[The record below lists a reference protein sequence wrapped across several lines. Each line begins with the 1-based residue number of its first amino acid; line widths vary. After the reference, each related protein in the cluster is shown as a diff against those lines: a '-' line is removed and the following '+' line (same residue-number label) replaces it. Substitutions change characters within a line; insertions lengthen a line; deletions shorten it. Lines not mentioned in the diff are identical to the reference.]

1 MVVVRNRNKF
11 SWKITLA
18 VLFFLVLSPSQIN
31 AQLGLYTGVDSY
43 YDDNI
48 YNNYLGVS
56 DFINSFSF
64 GANYDFES
72 ENNNLGF
79 YYDGNLT
86 YCNENIFKSSA
97 MHKVGTANTY
107 FVNGSDPLTIG
118 ANYNWRAYEEGYEIY
133 DWNQLSVYANYRH
146 FTVDNDFILTGYI
159 YNRINYL
166 NLDVF
171 SYNEHKAFIKYKSI
185 FSSKSSLLFGV
196 EGNFKDYIQ
205 KFKSSSIAN
214 NALQVRSFIQLAQS
228 ISDGTGLSAYAQV
241 RKNIISGNR
250 YINIDDYFY
259 YEDEM
264 LFDQYSNE
272 GYEGGIK
279 LKQMLSP
286 IFILSGY
293 INYANR
299 YYPNLPAAD
308 LDGNSFDYNREDN
321 QLRFGVQ
328 LEASLGGVLPGL
340 YGDLNWNNIKNNSND
355 PFYNYNNQLFSAGL
369 EFNF

>member
-1 MVVVRNRNKF
+1 M
-11 SWKITLA
+11 
-18 VLFFLVLSPSQIN
+18 
-31 AQLGLYTGVDSY
+31 
-43 YDDNI
+43 
-48 YNNYLGVS
+48 
-56 DFINSFSF
+56 
-64 GANYDFES
+64 
-72 ENNNLGF
+72 
-79 YYDGNLT
+79 NLT
-86 YCNENIFKSSA
+86 RRFLKP
-97 MHKVGTANTY
+97 VTY
-107 FVNGSDPLTIG
+107 FNNQSATC
-118 ANYNWRAYEEGYEIY
+118 ANI
-133 DWNQLSVYANYRH
+133 LIISKIVV
-146 FTVDNDFILTGYI
+146 FDNDFILTGYI

-185 FSSKSSLLFGV
+185 FSSKTSLLFGV

-321 QLRFGVQ
+321 QMRFGVQ